1 VKLRLKYKRLI
12 ETKNFAIAKEKSQ
25 NVLKKQM
32 QNSIKRVSSPQMCL
46 KSKVMAEKQLKQL
59 KQELGD
65 QDYTVLML
73 KKREKEVAETR
84 KKRQEKEEREMKE
97 CKFQPSISKASS
109 SLAQSRKSQSRI
121 TDLKNVFNDL
131 HKSQL
136 KKQGYAGKTSEQVEF
151 ERSKDEM
158 TFQPN
163 KHLRRTP

>member
-1 VKLRLKYKRLI
+1 
-12 ETKNFAIAKEKSQ
+12 
-25 NVLKKQM
+25 M
-32 QNSIKRVSSPQMCL
+32 
-46 KSKVMAEKQLKQL
+46 
-59 KQELGD
+59 
-65 QDYTVLML
+65 ML

-121 TDLKNVFNDL
+121 ADLKNVFNDL